1 MKKEKLKTEIEIYI
15 CNHSREDRES
25 CAALGSS
32 ELTDKLKKWAKSEHK
47 GEIKVVRSGCLGK
60 CSEGIA
66 IACYPKKKFLLD
78 VTLDDAE
85 EIKEGLEETL
95 RKIKD

>member
-1 MKKEKLKTEIEIYI
+1 MKKEKLKTDVEIYI

-47 GEIKVVRSGCLGK
+47 GQIKVVRSGCFGK

-66 IACYPKKKFLLD
+66 VACYPKRRYLLD
-78 VTLDDAE
+78 V
-85 EIKEGLEETL
+85 KLEDED
-95 RKIKD
+95 KIKAKLESWLDSNSN